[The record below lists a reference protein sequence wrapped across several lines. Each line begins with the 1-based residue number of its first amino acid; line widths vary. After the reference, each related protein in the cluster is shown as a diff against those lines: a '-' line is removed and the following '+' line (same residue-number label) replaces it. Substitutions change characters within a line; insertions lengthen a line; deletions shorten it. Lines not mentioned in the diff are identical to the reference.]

1 MFFYLYA
8 MRDSFIFY
16 RSFYEAIKQLPESN
30 QLELYNAIIE
40 YSLNETELSVST
52 ISNAFF
58 TLVKPQID
66 ANIRR
71 YKNGC
76 KGGATKGNTNAKKQS
91 KTTDKQPKNNLKTT
105 YKQPKNNQ
113 KQPNVNDNDNVNEY
127 IKENEKEKKSFVAN
141 ATENEEKLKKRT
153 KEFYQ
158 TLIPFT
164 NTYGKE
170 MVREFYNYWSE
181 PNRTKTK
188 MRFELEKTWDTTRRL
203 ITWSNRNKVTQ
214 QGNAKG
220 YENKPIETYTITD

>member
-1 MFFYLYA
+1 

-141 ATENEEKLKKRT
+141 ATENEDKLKKRT